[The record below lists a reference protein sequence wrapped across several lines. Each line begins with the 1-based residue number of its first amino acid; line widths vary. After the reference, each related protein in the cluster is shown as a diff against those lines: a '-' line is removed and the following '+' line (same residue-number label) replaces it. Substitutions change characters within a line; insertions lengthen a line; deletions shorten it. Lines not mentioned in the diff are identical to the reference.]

1 MPPVYR
7 YTRGMRA
14 FKAHLRDLAPYP
26 YRKEEAPVKL
36 DQNESPFDLPEAL
49 KEEALRRLKG
59 LSWNRYPEIHA
70 ETLRKRLA
78 ALLDWPEG
86 GIVLAPGSNLLILAL
101 SLAAEEVLDLAP
113 SFPHY
118 AHAARVAGTPYRAVP
133 LGEGFALP
141 LEEVLAAF
149 QGGVFFLPNPH
160 APTGA
165 LFPKEAVAALAEQA
179 KEVGGLL
186 VVDEAYREFAGTD
199 FSPLGRDNPHVAFLR
214 TFSKA
219 FSLGGIRAGYLL
231 AHPQVAGVVREVLPP
246 FVLPAHTGVILEVV
260 LENPG
265 YVREVVE
272 GVVRERERT
281 YGELLRHPTWRPYP
295 SHTNFLL
302 VKTPDAEEAFRH
314 LLAQGVL
321 VRRQD
326 RYPGLAGCLRVT
338 VGRKE
343 EMDAFLRAAFGVA
356 YA

>member
-14 FKAHLRDLAPYP
+14 FKAHLRDLTPYP
-26 YRKEEAPVKL
+26 YKKEEAPVKL

-49 KEEALRRLKG
+49 KEEALKRLRG
-59 LSWNRYPEIHA
+59 LAWNRYPEIHA
-70 ETLRKRLA
+70 ETLRRRLA
-78 ALLDWPEG
+78 ALLDWPEE

-101 SLAAEEVLDLAP
+101 SLAAEEVLDLSP

-133 LGEGFALP
+133 LGEGFSLP
-141 LEEVLAAF
+141 LEELLAAF
-149 QGGVFFLPNPH
+149 RGGVFFLPNPH

-165 LFPKEAVAALAEQA
+165 LFPGEAVAALAERA
-179 KEVGGLL
+179 RAVGGLL

-219 FSLGGIRAGYLL
+219 FSLGGVRAGYLL
-231 AHPQVAGVVREVLPP
+231 AHPRVAGVVREILPP
-246 FVLPAHTGVILEVV
+246 FVLPAHTGAVLEVV

-265 YVREVVE
+265 YVGEVVAE
-272 GVVRERERT
+272 VVRERERVHAA
-281 YGELLRHPTWRPYP
+281 LKAHPTWHPYP
-295 SHTNFLL
+295 SHANFLL
-302 VKTPDAEEAFRH
+302 VRTPDAEAAFRH

-326 RYPGLAGCLRVT
+326 HYPGLAGCIRVT

-343 EMDAFLRAAFGVA
+343 EMDAFLRAAFGGV

>member
-1 MPPVYR
+1 
-7 YTRGMRA
+7 MRA
-14 FKAHLRDLAPYP
+14 FKAHLRGLTPYP
-26 YRKEEAPVKL
+26 YKKVEAPVKL
-36 DQNESPFDLPEAL
+36 DQNESPLDLPQAL
-49 KEEALRRLKG
+49 KEEALRRLG
-59 LSWNRYPEIHA
+59 SIPWNRYPEIHA
-70 ETLRKRLA
+70 EALRRRLS
-78 ALLDWPEG
+78 ALLGWPEE

-101 SLAAEEVLDLAP
+101 ALAAEEVLDLSP

-118 AHAARVAGTPYRAVP
+118 AHAAKVAGTPYRAVP
-133 LGEGFALP
+133 LEEGFALP
-141 LEEVLAAF
+141 LEGLLSAF
-149 QGGVFFLPNPH
+149 TGGVLFLPNPH

-165 LFPKEAVAALAEQA
+165 LFPEEALWALAERA

-199 FSPLGRDNPHVAFLR
+199 HSALARENPHVALLR

-219 FSLGGIRAGYLL
+219 FSLGGVRAGYLL
-231 AHPQVAGVVREVLPP
+231 ASPEVAEVVREVLPP
-246 FVLPAHTGVILEVV
+246 FVLPAHTGAILEVV

-272 GVVRERERT
+272 GVRRERERT
-281 YGELLRHPTWRPYP
+281 YAGLLNHPTWRPYP

-326 RYPGLAGCLRVT
+326 RYPGLAGCFRVT
-338 VGRKE
+338 IGLRE